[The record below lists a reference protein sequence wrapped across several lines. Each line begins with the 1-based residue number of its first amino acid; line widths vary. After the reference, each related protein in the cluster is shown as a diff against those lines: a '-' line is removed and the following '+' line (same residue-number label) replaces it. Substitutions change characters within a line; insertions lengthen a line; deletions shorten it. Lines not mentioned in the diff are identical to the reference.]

1 MTQHEMAGPRWRR
14 YAAEVVTIIVGILL
28 ALAADAGR
36 QYLADRGTEREM
48 LAALRVEFAVDVR
61 EIDADQKARANKLAA
76 IELLSAARADATRMP
91 SPEELAAAVLSNLNW
106 RYYTAS
112 HPVLDDLLTTGRL
125 DLLRSSELRRAIL
138 AFQQER
144 SRIGV
149 TEEQEREFVMRQVAP
164 YLAAR
169 LDLEALSSPRSPAQH
184 AAALRAI
191 PGVLAEASFGS
202 LLFLNRDRT
211 ENSTR
216 FADKLL
222 ETVTAVQKLLGEK
235 GGVP

>member
-1 MTQHEMAGPRWRR
+1 MTQHEVTGPRWKR
-14 YAAEVVTIIVGILL
+14 YAAEVATIIVGILL

-48 LAALRVEFAVDVR
+48 LAALRIEFAADVK
-61 EIDADQKARANKLAA
+61 EISADQKARSQILAA
-76 IELLSAARADATRMP
+76 IDSLSAARVDATRVP
-91 SPEELAAAVLSNLNW
+91 PPEELAAAVPRTLNW

-125 DLLRSSELRRAIL
+125 DLLRSSELRRAIM

-149 TEEQEREFVMRQVAP
+149 IEEQEREFVMRQMAP

-169 LDLEALSSPRSPAQH
+169 LDLEALTSPGSPEQH

-191 PGVLAEASFGS
+191 PGLLADASFGS
-202 LLFLNRDRT
+202 LLYLHRNRT
-211 ENSTR
+211 ENSSA
-216 FADKLL
+216 FAGVLL
-222 ETVTAVQKLLGEK
+222 EKVDAVQKLLGE
-235 GGVP
+235 